1 MAPTENKKQTAAVT
15 VNECPFPSRSY
26 HSANMT
32 VTKPTWKA
40 AAEAK
45 RQAVLDLIPEKWR
58 IKEPIPSPLELRD
71 VTAGYIQQFLNA
83 RELEITETDAAGI
96 VERTTSGQW
105 TAVEVTEA
113 FCHRAALAH
122 QLVSYKI

>member
-1 MAPTENKKQTAAVT
+1 
-15 VNECPFPSRSY
+15 
-26 HSANMT
+26 MT

-122 QLVSYKI
+122 QLVSHKI